1 MDIAE
6 TFKSNGPSYE
16 GVIFMRNL
24 TILEILNKF
33 PETIPVF
40 REYDRK
46 YSTCLCCTSMFDTVE
61 MAAAKNRVD
70 LTSLLNDLE
79 KARKSS

>member
-1 MDIAE
+1 M
-6 TFKSNGPSYE
+6 
-16 GVIFMRNL
+16 FMRNM
-24 TILEILNKF
+24 TILDILNKF

-46 YSTCLCCTSMFDTVE
+46 YSTCLCCNSMFDTVE

-70 LTSLLNDLE
+70 LKTLLTDLE
-79 KARKSS
+79 NALKSH